1 MGLPVV
7 GSPASLDR
15 GPNPFCSRS
24 RTGSRYRATLLLPH
38 ANPDRPYADGRL
50 RIGIAATRDHPDA
63 IAAGYLWRGPVW
75 EYIRLYMQEGAAAL
89 PPNSSRGPYRL
100 SRVGEAVRYFNPL
113 KALKVSHPARP
124 RLPFP
129 SSYSSRCRSAPLLML
144 GDVFTWD
151 WSAFCPA
158 ADGRRNS
165 STLAM
170 AYGTG
175 GRIESIPVVLR
186 RQQRSW

>member
-1 MGLPVV
+1 M
-7 GSPASLDR
+7 
-15 GPNPFCSRS
+15 
-24 RTGSRYRATLLLPH
+24 
-38 ANPDRPYADGRL
+38 
-50 RIGIAATRDHPDA
+50 
-63 IAAGYLWRGPVW
+63 
-75 EYIRLYMQEGAAAL
+75 

-113 KALKVSHPARP
+113 KALKVSHPAWLLLAVP
-124 RLPFP
+124 FFVLVALPV
-129 SSYSSRCRSAPLLML
+129 APLLML